1 MGYLHDVP
9 LSVVVPLQAV
19 QFSGGSWSVVREA
32 SGQFE
37 YFKDYGAESFKVS
50 FPVSLPVSW
59 GTKRGSRLASVD
71 LFYSIKTAD
80 LTSLTAWIEQLLL
93 PADGAA
99 FDAPTTPEVALSDP
113 YAANAVGRHRQTVS
127 PASDLWLPALGLCRV
142 FLSGTSGASP
152 GFYYFGA
159 KLNFIFRE

>member
-1 MGYLHDVP
+1 MGYLHDVS

-50 FPVSLPVSW
+50 FPVSLPVSR

-99 FDAPTTPEVALSDP
+99 FDAPTTPEVTLIRSA
-113 YAANAVGRHRQTVS
+113 YAAQCRRQAPSDGLAGFRSVVAGVG
-127 PASDLWLPALGLCRV
+127 P
-142 FLSGTSGASP
+142 LSG
-152 GFYYFGA
+152 GFYLERPELRQA
-159 KLNFIFRE
+159 FIISGRS